1 MRGGWPAPTLA
12 AVDEVE
18 RLLRH
23 LALNDEQLV
32 GRVLVG
38 DAEPHSA
45 LDEKVDL
52 LVRLGALLALG
63 AATPS
68 LRGTVQ
74 RAREAGAT
82 ESEIA
87 EVLLAIGPAA
97 GLARVVAEAP
107 RLAVALGYE
116 LDADE

>member
-1 MRGGWPAPTLA
+1 MRGGRLKPTLA
-12 AVDEVE
+12 PVDEVE

-32 GRVLVG
+32 GQVLAG
-38 DAEPHSA
+38 DTEPRST
-45 LDEKVDL
+45 LDVKVEL

-63 AATPS
+63 AATAS

-107 RLAVALGYE
+107 RLAVALGYQI
-116 LDADE
+116 DADD

>member
-1 MRGGWPAPTLA
+1 MGG
-12 AVDEVE
+12 VDEVE

-23 LALNDEQLV
+23 LALNDEELV
-32 GRVLVG
+32 GKVLIG
-38 DAEPHSA
+38 RADSGQDST
-45 LDEKVDL
+45 LDLKVDL

-63 AATPS
+63 ASTAS
-68 LRGTVQ
+68 LRATVEH
-74 RAREAGAT
+74 AIEAGAS

-87 EVLLAIGPAA
+87 DVLVAIGPAA

-116 LDADE
+116 IDADE